1 GEAPVEARPSA
12 RVEVPDRAAEECDEA
27 RTAGRDPVEV
37 ALEVADDGVYVDAW
51 VLAFDRVGGVAQGR
65 LAHVERD
72 EAPKGSVRR
81 ERVQQQPR
89 LLRRAR
95 AQLDE
100 RVGGRARRDVACV
113 AGEDRALGTG
123 RVVLRESRDLV
134 EEAATLLVV
143 EPLRGEDLRARGEA
157 CAGVG
162 PQRGGE
168 VVGTE

>member
-1 GEAPVEARPSA
+1 M
-12 RVEVPDRAAEECDEA
+12 
-27 RTAGRDPVEV
+27 T
-37 ALEVADDGVYVDAW
+37 LEVADDGVNVDAG
-51 VLAFDRVGGVAQGR
+51 VLAFDRAGRVTQGR

-81 ERVQQQPR
+81 ERVEQQPR

-100 RVGGRARRDVACV
+100 RVGGRARCDVSGVPA
-113 AGEDRALGTG
+113 EDRALGTG
-123 RVVLRESRDLV
+123 RVVLREPRDLV

-143 EPLRGEDLRARGEA
+143 EPLRREDLRARREA
-157 CAGVG
+157 GAGVG

-168 VVGTE
+168 VVGTEVDVDAGRR